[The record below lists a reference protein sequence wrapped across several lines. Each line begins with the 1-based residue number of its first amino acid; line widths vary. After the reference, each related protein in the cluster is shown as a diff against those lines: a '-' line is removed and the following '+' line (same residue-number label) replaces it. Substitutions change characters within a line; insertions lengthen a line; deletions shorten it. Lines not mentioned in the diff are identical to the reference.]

1 MVIEVAIRSEY
12 PKPEVE
18 EAISQALKSQSLV
31 ARLRRD
37 QFQKLCTG
45 FESKHGLSSD
55 EFMQRFEAGELG
67 DDADYFDWFAAK
79 RGLDLWDRRCRIL
92 IEAAV

>member
-1 MVIEVAIRSEY
+1 VVIEVAIRSEY

-45 FESKHGLSSD
+45 FESKTWL
-55 EFMQRFEAGELG
+55 EL
-67 DDADYFDWFAAK
+67 
-79 RGLDLWDRRCRIL
+79 
-92 IEAAV
+92 

>member
-1 MVIEVAIRSEY
+1 MVIEVAVRSEY

-18 EAISQALKSQSLV
+18 EAVSQALKSQAVV

-37 QFQKLCTG
+37 QFQKQCAE
-45 FESKHGLSSD
+45 FESKYGFSSD

-67 DDADYFDWFAAK
+67 DDADFFDWFAAK
-79 RGLDLWDRRCRIL
+79 RGFDLWDRRCRIL
-92 IEAAV
+92 AEAAV